1 MVRYFMNQK
10 QKNMSKDIEFC
21 HLQKIYLINTG
32 TKILDTVLK
41 TKLDDLKNAFEKVFH
56 RINRRTDKK
65 QNR

>member
-1 MVRYFMNQK
+1 
-10 QKNMSKDIEFC
+10 MSKDIEFC

-41 TKLDDLKNAFEKVFH
+41 TKLDDLKNACEKVFH

>member
-1 MVRYFMNQK
+1 
-10 QKNMSKDIEFC
+10 MSKDIEFC

-65 QNR
+65 QNQKKNCEIQTCD